1 MMKSLIVRDETFLGD
16 VLHHLELA
24 FTTTEITISDLISE
38 RVRQEV
44 KRQNEQLENRFYL
57 IQPSEKEAL
66 LNKKKLDT
74 KSKYP
79 TIDAEKQIYV
89 ALDAFQKNHFLV
101 LIDKRQAEQL
111 DEKIIIN
118 DFTQVSFVK
127 MTPLVGG

>member
-1 MMKSLIVRDETFLGD
+1 MKSLIIRDETFLGD
-16 VLHHLELA
+16 VLHRLELSFEA
-24 FTTTEITISDLISE
+24 TEITVSDLISE

-57 IQPSEKEAL
+57 IQPSEKEIV
-66 LNKKKLDT
+66 LNKKNTDVKP
-74 KSKYP
+74 KRP
-79 TIDAEKQIYV
+79 TIDAEKQIYI

-101 LIDKRQAEQL
+101 LVDNRQTEQL